1 MPWEQLTFSFE
12 PKAEAEAEAEA
23 EPGQAAAPARAI
35 PPREPDEFDAWVHR
49 RSEFDKAFLRGMR
62 MSAEQTMTNI
72 KRGRA

>member
-12 PKAEAEAEAEA
+12 PKTEPGAEAE
-23 EPGQAAAPARAI
+23 QAAAPARVI

-62 MSAEQTMTNI
+62 MSAEQLPHTTG
-72 KRGRA
+72 GRA